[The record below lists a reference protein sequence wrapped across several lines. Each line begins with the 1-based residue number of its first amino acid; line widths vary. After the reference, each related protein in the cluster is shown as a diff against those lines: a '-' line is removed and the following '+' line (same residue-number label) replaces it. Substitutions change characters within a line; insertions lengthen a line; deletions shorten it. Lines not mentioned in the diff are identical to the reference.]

1 MPVGDCQRAF
11 AAAAEADGVQL
22 GPSRLP
28 WINQRGHFGLPPE
41 GRVARAPLE
50 AIFTALGGDSAA
62 QAAKRTTP
70 LTGDFTETST
80 GTLIEIDESQHFTS
94 FRALSL
100 RLYPSD
106 VRVSFDRNHYMD
118 LCRELAPRSD
128 RYRASKAAVGF
139 GPGGRQRQRAYH
151 DALRDLAAPACGRPP
166 VIRVAVLDNDGAG
179 AYSRERDRIRDLLAD
194 GGQQGAPDSDPPD
207 LAASIE
213 ELRSLLQAFD
223 DVETEA
229 MSAPFHAHAYNE
241 LDIAGRAVI
250 DAFDAQARLESP
262 TVDPRGT
269 G

>member
-151 DALRDLAAPACGRPP
+151 DALRDLRLQPVVVRPSSEWLCSITMAPEHTAANGIESGTSLPTAVSRGHLTPTRPISP
-166 VIRVAVLDNDGAG
+166 HR
-179 AYSRERDRIRDLLAD
+179 SR
-194 GGQQGAPDSDPPD
+194 S
-207 LAASIE
+207 
-213 ELRSLLQAFD
+213 
-223 DVETEA
+223 
-229 MSAPFHAHAYNE
+229 
-241 LDIAGRAVI
+241 
-250 DAFDAQARLESP
+250 
-262 TVDPRGT
+262 
-269 G
+269 

>member
-11 AAAAEADGVQL
+11 AAAAEADGAQL

-80 GTLIEIDESQHFTS
+80 GTLIEIDEPQHFTS

-139 GPGGRQRQRAYH
+139 GPGGRQRQRAVVRPSSEW
-151 DALRDLAAPACGRPP
+151 LCSITMAPEHTTANGIESGTSLPTAVSRGHLTPTRPISP
-166 VIRVAVLDNDGAG
+166 HR
-179 AYSRERDRIRDLLAD
+179 SR
-194 GGQQGAPDSDPPD
+194 S
-207 LAASIE
+207 
-213 ELRSLLQAFD
+213 
-223 DVETEA
+223 
-229 MSAPFHAHAYNE
+229 
-241 LDIAGRAVI
+241 
-250 DAFDAQARLESP
+250 
-262 TVDPRGT
+262 
-269 G
+269 